1 VNHGEC
7 AAAGRRRGFWQ
18 AFAAGVAQLAV
29 AEGRL
34 KIKMRE

>member
-1 VNHGEC
+1 VNDGER
-7 AAAGRRRGFWQ
+7 ADAGRHHGFWQ

-29 AEGRL
+29 EEGRL